1 MMSCIQACKR
11 QEEYLSLRSAQ
22 TLSWNKIE
30 QLDSICLNLS
40 PRKMFCLILIF
51 VLFFKHF
58 KTYCITTSVKDPS
71 KLRKSQIAACIKQAA
86 CWRGLVKQGSILV
99 TYHMKLL
106 NLNSNLNLN
115 SKLQSLAKV
124 GALFLKQTALQI
136 TWENRILKLS
146 GVRQQKQGLW
156 DPTGL

>member
-22 TLSWNKIE
+22 TVSWNKIE

-58 KTYCITTSVKDPS
+58 RTSCVTTSVKASS
-71 KLRKSQIAACIKQAA
+71 KFRKSLIAACIKQAA
-86 CWRGLVKQGSILV
+86 CWKGLVKQGSTCDLPHE
-99 TYHMKLL
+99 TSQY
-106 NLNSNLNLN
+106 NLN

-124 GALFLKQTALQI
+124 GTFFLKQAALQI
-136 TWENRILKLS
+136 TWENCMLKLS
-146 GVRQQKQGLW
+146 GARQKSILW
-156 DPTGL
+156 APTGL